1 MSYFKKNWNRKQCEI
16 LIFQSNNIIY
26 TTSCIQ
32 QPISYI
38 HNTFLLDAGWSR
50 DASHVTRATSRVSIR
65 VSAGLVGRLGLS
77 SNTVTIS

>member
-16 LIFQSNNIIY
+16 LIFQSNNIIH

-32 QPISYI
+32 QLISYI

-50 DASHVTRATSRVSIR
+50 DASHVTRATCRARVSVR

-77 SNTVTIS
+77 SNG